1 MQNSTCLQKFHP
13 WRSISPSKGLK
24 LHVLFEDIDN
34 FDDFLENQM
43 QNIFLTAIFG

>member
-13 WRSISPSKGLK
+13 WTSISPSKGLK
-24 LHVLFEDIDN
+24 LVDEIACFEN
-34 FDDFLENQM
+34 FLENQM